1 MIRRTPR
8 HDWRLIAMSALLPG
22 VLQAAEGV
30 QYRLGYDAGSRTY
43 GLYMRASATP
53 SNSTSLAGAQ
63 VTIKAPTSAKT
74 PFTVTNFRN
83 LIGSWRGPGSI
94 TPAPRESPSTD
105 YLSFDLSNITDFG
118 FVAGVEKLVFTFQ
131 NANACIGPVALMEN
145 SDPFNKLPNS
155 ASTNPG
161 NHIAVFGL
169 NNNADKNDFL
179 GTYGSPV
186 SCTAATA
193 QK

>member
-1 MIRRTPR
+1 MIRRTLR
-8 HDWRLIAMSALLPG
+8 LGWRVFAVGALLPS
-22 VLQAAEGV
+22 VLQAADGV

-53 SNSTSLAGAQ
+53 SNSTTLAGAQ

-83 LIGSWRGPGSI
+83 LVGSWRGPGSI
-94 TPAPRESPSTD
+94 TPVPKENPGSD
-105 YLSFDLSNITDFG
+105 YISFDLSSISDFG
-118 FVAGVEKLVFTFQ
+118 FQASVEKLIFTFQ
-131 NANACIGPVALMEN
+131 NANACLGSVALMDN

-161 NHIAVFGL
+161 NHIAVFGM

-179 GTYGSPV
+179 GVYGSPA
-186 SCTAATA
+186 SCTAAMA